1 MRKGTKIGWLLIAL
15 SIMLSVWVI
24 TSEGTVADFEEQA
37 GIENDGQSEGE
48 LDVEV
53 YDGSEGETADEEVWD
68 GNEDLHEADGES
80 ESDAEGM
87 VVENPSGIG
96 FGASNGTAKDD
107 EAYSMR
113 EMSEEG
119 DEEIESASV
128 QEDDGDAAEADVVEE
143 DDSDEAAALEEASA
157 SAGDSVSKATQ
168 NSGTADQADTREA
181 AVDKT
186 ETTQAAQTAAD
197 DAAKKSSAESSE
209 AKTSEEKA
217 TEEVETATA
226 APKKLSSDSGFVT
239 SNSGRTLEKYTGSSS
254 NVIVP
259 NGITTIASNAFSEA
273 SAVNSVTLPA
283 TLSSLRQDAFR
294 GNPSIA
300 SFSSNSGSFPA
311 YNGCIYMN
319 SGKTLYIVPE
329 GKSGTVNVLDGA
341 TAIQNGSLTNC
352 YAVSR
357 IVIPPSVTKID
368 GIQQAHTVSEIV
380 GASGTAAET
389 YAMNNGIEFVSG
401 SSLRTAKKNAGSGL
415 SVVQAAVEPIITSED
430 MVQAPT
436 NNSSGGDDTMYYIDG
451 SEENIEY
458 YDGNTGTS
466 STGSSTAQRNR
477 EDDED
482 EEWYYDEEYD
492 VPDDAV
498 AQQPVPQPVAPV
510 NGSGAVP
517 YGAVASHTL
526 DATPKTADGDID
538 PRFVF
543 CAALFLGGLTVLF
556 FSHRKTYAY
565 VVRKNPI
572 RDEDELD

>member
-1 MRKGTKIGWLLIAL
+1 MTQSLDEGVPKRMRKGTKIGWLLIAL

-37 GIENDGQSEGE
+37 GIENDGQSEGGS
-48 LDVEV
+48 DV
-53 YDGSEGETADEEVWD
+53 
-68 GNEDLHEADGES
+68 
-80 ESDAEGM
+80 EGM

-157 SAGDSVSKATQ
+157 SAGDSVSEATQ

-186 ETTQAAQTAAD
+186 
-197 DAAKKSSAESSE
+197 
-209 AKTSEEKA
+209 
-217 TEEVETATA
+217 ETATA

-254 NVIVP
+254 NVIIP

-273 SAVNSVTLPA
+273 SSVNSVTLPA

-294 GNPSIA
+294 GNPSIT

-357 IVIPPSVTKID
+357 VVIPPSVTKID